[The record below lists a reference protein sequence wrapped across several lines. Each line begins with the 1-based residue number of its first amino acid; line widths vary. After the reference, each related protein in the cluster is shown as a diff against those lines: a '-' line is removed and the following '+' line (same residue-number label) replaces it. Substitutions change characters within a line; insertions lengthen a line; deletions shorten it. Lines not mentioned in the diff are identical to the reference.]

1 MYKKIIALLKLT
13 SSPFLMM
20 VGASLLGSDL
30 ERQVMGRKKL
40 FYKCFK
46 LPLLYVSLEDLIIK
60 EVTMIR
66 LQRT

>member
-1 MYKKIIALLKLT
+1 M
-13 SSPFLMM
+13 
-20 VGASLLGSDL
+20 LGSDL